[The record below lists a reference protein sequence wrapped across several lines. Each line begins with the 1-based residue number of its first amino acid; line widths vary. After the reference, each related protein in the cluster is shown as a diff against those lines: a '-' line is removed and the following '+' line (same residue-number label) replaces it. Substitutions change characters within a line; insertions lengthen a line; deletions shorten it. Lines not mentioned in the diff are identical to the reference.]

1 MASAAPAGNG
11 VGVVIVAALV
21 AALPHVGTFNI
32 HPAPHRVLTHGDSRS
47 FGHQVLQING
57 SRLVVGAPAEAGEGG
72 RLFQCLVES
81 GECRE
86 VATEGNSTHMGM
98 ALARDGDVTIACGPG
113 LTRECDRNV
122 YTSGLCLLLD
132 PQLKP
137 QKILAP
143 GYQGCL
149 PGMVDLVFLFDGSNS
164 MSSEQFGAIRDFM
177 VDVMEKL
184 ENTSIHFGAVQFSA
198 GVQPQFSL
206 ADYAASPHPR
216 RLLEGLRQLRGLTDT
231 FSAIAHV
238 A

>member
-21 AALPHVGTFNI
+21 A
-32 HPAPHRVLTHGDSRS
+32 
-47 FGHQVLQING
+47 
-57 SRLVVGAPAEAGEGG
+57 
-72 RLFQCLVES
+72 
-81 GECRE
+81 
-86 VATEGNSTHMGM
+86 GNTTHMGM

-137 QKILAP
+137 QKVLAP

-184 ENTSIHFGAVQFSA
+184 ENTSIH
-198 GVQPQFSL
+198 
-206 ADYAASPHPR
+206 
-216 RLLEGLRQLRGLTDT
+216 GLWGLWGL
-231 FSAIAHV
+231 
-238 A
+238 